1 MIRMS
6 AMKSSTSPFPLP
18 SKVCF
23 LLVLL
28 MLVFGAGQ
36 EGAASSILSSFDA
49 SAPRSWNREDRH
61 GALLQI
67 VQTRQSLPRL
77 CVKQG
82 GGQGAA
88 LPPRV
93 APLFPPVPRDIL
105 SLSLDEHHLPRLS
118 DFRGMLPLPCAPPSL
133 ASL

>member
-1 MIRMS
+1 
-6 AMKSSTSPFPLP
+6 MKSRTSTFLLP
-18 SKVCF
+18 SKACF

-28 MLVFGAGQ
+28 MLVLGMGQ
-36 EGAASSILSSFDA
+36 EGAARGILSSFDA
-49 SAPRSWNREDRH
+49 SAPRAWNREDRH

-77 CVKQG
+77 CVKQS

-88 LPPRV
+88 LPPCAAR
-93 APLFPPVPRDIL
+93 LFPPVPRDIL
-105 SLSLDEHHLPRLS
+105 SPFPGEHLLPRLS

>member
-1 MIRMS
+1 
-6 AMKSSTSPFPLP
+6 MKPSTSPFPLP
-18 SKVCF
+18 SKACF

-28 MLVFGAGQ
+28 MLVLGMGQ
-36 EGAASSILSSFDA
+36 EGAARGILSSFDA

-61 GALLQI
+61 GAFLQI
-67 VQTRQSLPRL
+67 VQTRPPAPRL
-77 CVKQG
+77 CVKQS

-93 APLFPPVPRDIL
+93 ARLFPPVPLGIL
-105 SLSLDEHHLPRLS
+105 SPFPCEHLLPRLS